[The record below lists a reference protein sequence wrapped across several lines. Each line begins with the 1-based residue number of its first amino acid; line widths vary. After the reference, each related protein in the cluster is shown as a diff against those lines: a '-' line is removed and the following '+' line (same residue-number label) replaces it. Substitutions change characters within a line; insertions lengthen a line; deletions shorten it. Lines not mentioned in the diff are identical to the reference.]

1 MLTSLEKINRL
12 AVATND
18 QKAAITGA
26 LDDLP
31 EALRVVNGQRD
42 DLVKLLQSLSRLS
55 DVATGVIRDSKADT
69 VANLR
74 ALVPTLTNLTK
85 AGDDLAYATKAL
97 LTYPFSD
104 GFVGNTYAKA
114 SGKCEDGPPAVKQ
127 GVCFGDFSNL
137 SLGLD
142 IGVNQLQ
149 TILDGYS
156 ASAGVTAPD
165 LPKIIEDPAQ
175 GLVGPGH
182 RSRAHRSRP
191 VSPADDRWTDRAA
204 ATQPTPTAT
213 TTPSPGGIC
222 SLLGTC
228 RTAVANTPA
237 GDLRTTS
244 RGTGGGTMISRLTKI
259 QLVIFAIVTVL
270 GGAFVGGRYAQI
282 DRLVVDRSF
291 PVSAQFKDS
300 GGIFAGAQVTYR
312 GIPVGKVGKLSFKD
326 DGVRATLDIEN
337 SAPNIPSDVLAVV
350 ANKSAIGEQFVD
362 LQPRTNSGPYLH
374 KGSSIALARTPA
386 SRSTPRR
393 CWSTSTT
400 WSRRSTP
407 TASAPSSTSWARRS
421 RARVRTCRRSST
433 PRRSSSRPPT
443 TTST

>member
-1 MLTSLEKINRL
+1 M
-12 AVATND
+12 
-18 QKAAITGA
+18 
-26 LDDLP
+26 
-31 EALRVVNGQRD
+31 
-42 DLVKLLQSLSRLS
+42 SRLS

-104 GFVGNTYAKA
+104 GFVANTYAKA
-114 SGKCEDGPPAVKQ
+114 SGKCDNGPPTVKE
-127 GVCFGDFSNL
+127 GACFGDFANL

-142 IGVNQLQ
+142 IGANQLQ
-149 TILDGYS
+149 TILDGY
-156 ASAGVTAPD
+156 AAQAGVNAPD
-165 LPKIIEDPAQ
+165 IGKVLEDPVG
-175 GLVGPGH
+175 GLVDLVTGLVPSGGSGLPGVTPGQTSGATSH
-182 RSRAHRSRP
+182 ADGDDSEQRWHLLAARHVPHGGGQHSGRRS
-191 VSPADDRWTDRAA
+191 
-204 ATQPTPTAT
+204 
-213 TTPSPGGIC
+213 
-222 SLLGTC
+222 
-228 RTAVANTPA
+228 
-237 GDLRTTS
+237 RTTS
-244 RGTGGGTMISRLTKI
+244 RGTGGGAMISRLTKI

-312 GIPVGKVGKLSFKD
+312 GIPVGKVGKLRFKD
-326 DGVRATLDIEN
+326 QGVQATLDIEN
-337 SAPNIPSDVLAVV
+337 DAPKIPADVLAPSSPTSRRSV
-350 ANKSAIGEQFVD
+350 SSSSTCSRGPT
-362 LQPRTNSGPYLH
+362 PRPTC
-374 KGSSIALARTPA
+374 ARARRSRWPTLA
-386 SRSTPRR
+386 SRSTPRHS
-393 CWSTSTT
+393 WSTSTT

-407 TASAPSSTSWARRS
+407 TASARSSTSWVRLS
-421 RARVRTCRRSST
+421 RARARTCPRSST